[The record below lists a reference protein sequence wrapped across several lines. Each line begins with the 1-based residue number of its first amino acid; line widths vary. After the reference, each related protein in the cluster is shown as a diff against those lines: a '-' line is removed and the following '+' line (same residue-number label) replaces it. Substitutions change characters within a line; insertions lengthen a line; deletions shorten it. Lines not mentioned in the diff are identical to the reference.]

1 MNIKVKAGLIV
12 AGIVAG
18 SLAGS
23 LLLKLVSPYITL
35 AMVSNG
41 LMIASILIL
50 LYTAYDI
57 IVTKL
62 TYDQKLKAMVDQKNK

>member
-1 MNIKVKAGLIV
+1 MNLKVKAGLIV
-12 AGIVAG
+12 ASIVVG
-18 SLAGS
+18 SIAMS
-23 LLLKLVSPYITL
+23 SLLKLVSPYITP
-35 AMVSNG
+35 AIVSNG
-41 LMIASILIL
+41 LMLVSVSIL